1 MRKRTKFSIVFIIS
15 LFILI
20 TIALIYTNKWTKDFQ
35 EFLKTQGGIEHA
47 TVNDVVITETK
58 DGIKEWEVYAAVA
71 EYDNDKVT
79 ATMHDIVGNYYKNNE
94 VVMSFTAPRGKYN
107 SENKKIELSD
117 SVKIVGKDN
126 IKLTADKISWT
137 TTEDKIYAEGNI
149 IINKNNE
156 LIALSEK
163 GAVTRDFKFMEISG
177 KAELRVY
184 KEYQNKGK
192 VKNEIF

>member
-79 ATMHDIVGNYYKNNE
+79 ATMHDIVGNYYK
-94 VVMSFTAPRGKYN
+94 
-107 SENKKIELSD
+107 
-117 SVKIVGKDN
+117 
-126 IKLTADKISWT
+126 
-137 TTEDKIYAEGNI
+137 
-149 IINKNNE
+149 
-156 LIALSEK
+156 
-163 GAVTRDFKFMEISG
+163 
-177 KAELRVY
+177 
-184 KEYQNKGK
+184 
-192 VKNEIF
+192 

>member
-1 MRKRTKFSIVFIIS
+1 MRKRTKFSIIFIIS

-58 DGIKEWEVYAAVA
+58 DSIKEWEVYAAVA
-71 EYDNDKVT
+71 QYDNDKVT

-107 SENKKIELSD
+107 SDDKKIELLD

-126 IKLTADKISWT
+126 IKLTADRIFWT

-149 IINKNNE
+149 VINKNNE

-163 GAVTRDFKFMEISG
+163 GAVTKDMKFMEISD
-177 KAELRVY
+177 KAEIRVY
-184 KEYQNKGK
+184 KEYKDKGK
-192 VKNEIF
+192 VLK

>member
-1 MRKRTKFSIVFIIS
+1 
-15 LFILI
+15 
-20 TIALIYTNKWTKDFQ
+20 
-35 EFLKTQGGIEHA
+35 
-47 TVNDVVITETK
+47 
-58 DGIKEWEVYAAVA
+58 
-71 EYDNDKVT
+71 
-79 ATMHDIVGNYYKNNE
+79 
-94 VVMSFTAPRGKYN
+94 MSFTAPRGKYN

>member
-1 MRKRTKFSIVFIIS
+1 MRKRTKFSIAFIIS